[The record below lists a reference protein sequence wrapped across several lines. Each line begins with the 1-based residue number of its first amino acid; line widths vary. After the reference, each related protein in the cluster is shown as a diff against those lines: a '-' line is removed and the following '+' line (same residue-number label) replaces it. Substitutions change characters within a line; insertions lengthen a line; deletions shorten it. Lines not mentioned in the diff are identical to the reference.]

1 MRLQIVILRKNN
13 SMCYLI
19 SNFLDYDKVRK
30 GLNSL
35 CSVVVLLKES
45 KFQISSLGRL
55 GIYMLSVDMDIHIF

>member
-1 MRLQIVILRKNN
+1 MH
-13 SMCYLI
+13 YLI
-19 SNFLDYDKVRK
+19 SNFLDYAKVRK

-55 GIYMLSVDMDIHIF
+55 GIYMMSVDVDIHIF